1 VAGKNNHIER
11 MKGNTMG
18 NSRKFIVVISGL
30 AVITMAWI
38 FWVSTNSSDEN
49 PTLVEYLSIEELKAD
64 YDNSRVK
71 LGGTIQPGSIQID
84 EDDLLSANFVMEQG
98 EDDLPVHY
106 YGTRPDLFK
115 DEIEVIIQGTYNGDI
130 FVADQLQTKCASRYE
145 GDLRDESNIV
155 EESL

>member
-1 VAGKNNHIER
+1 
-11 MKGNTMG
+11 
-18 NSRKFIVVISGL
+18 
-30 AVITMAWI
+30 
-38 FWVSTNSSDEN
+38 
-49 PTLVEYLSIEELKAD
+49 
-64 YDNSRVK
+64 
-71 LGGTIQPGSIQID
+71 
-84 EDDLLSANFVMEQG
+84 MEQG